1 VGSMQPLYIE
11 FYLDGKLFGCR
22 RGIGGFPGPA
32 SHASPVV
39 GDTLMLGTGCY
50 VVTERVWDFVSED
63 KIQGLRLVIEK
74 SDE

>member
-1 VGSMQPLYIE
+1 
-11 FYLDGKLFGCR
+11 
-22 RGIGGFPGPA
+22 
-32 SHASPVV
+32 
-39 GDTLMLGTGCY
+39 MLGTGCY